1 MTDRE
6 ISHKLLDRILDEG
19 DTAAIHT
26 EFFPGIPGEIPAV
39 QKTYRLEIAEASFT
53 VTNTE
58 V

>member
-6 ISHKLLDRILDEG
+6 IFHKLLDRILDEG
-19 DTAAIHT
+19 DTAAIYT
-26 EFFPGIPGEIPAV
+26 EFFPGVPGDIPAM
-39 QKTYRLEIAEASFT
+39 QKTYRLEIKEATFT

>member
-1 MTDRE
+1 MTDRQ
-6 ISHKLLDRILDEG
+6 IFHKLLDRILDEG

-26 EFFPGIPGEIPAV
+26 EFFPGILGDIPAM

-53 VTNTE
+53 VTNTG